1 MSGRWATPDTIRRTA
16 RRAEA
21 LGYASLWTFQRV
33 LYPADGAL
41 GPSHRSVLDPVVPLA
56 HVAGHTERIRL
67 GTATVCA
74 PFTAPALLAKTLTSL
89 DVLSGGRL
97 TAGLGMGW
105 LPQEYAA
112 AGVPYER
119 RGERMDEYLRCL
131 EALWTQD
138 PVEFAGEFYSVP
150 RSHVGPPPVQ
160 RPHPPVLLGGAAAPA
175 LRRAGRL
182 AQGWICSSRQDL
194 TNLGASIEAVRDG
207 AREAGRDPEA
217 VQIVVRGVVELVDDD
232 PVPSGKPLERVAV
245 QRRGRRRP
253 LEGTREQVLDD
264 LAALRAQGVTEVF
277 FDLNLSP
284 RVNAPD
290 VDAGAA
296 LEYAER
302 VLDAFATRP
311 RPSA

>member
-1 MSGRWATPDTIRRTA
+1 MN
-16 RRAEA
+16 
-21 LGYASLWTFQRV
+21 
-33 LYPADGAL
+33 
-41 GPSHRSVLDPVVPLA
+41 
-56 HVAGHTERIRL
+56 
-67 GTATVCA
+67 
-74 PFTAPALLAKTLTSL
+74 FTASWIT
-89 DVLSGGRL
+89 R
-97 TAGLGMGW
+97 
-105 LPQEYAA
+105 
-112 AGVPYER
+112 
-119 RGERMDEYLRCL
+119 
-131 EALWTQD
+131 D
-138 PVEFAGEFYSVP
+138 PVEFTGEFYSVP

-194 TNLGASIEAVRDG
+194 TSLAASIEAVRDG

-217 VQIVVRGVVELVDDD
+217 VQIVVRGVVDLVDDD

-245 QRRGRRRP
+245 QRRRRRRP

-290 VDAGAA
+290 VDLGAA